1 MGPTGR
7 LQLQGVTTVLSL
19 SLVKKDKVANLPHHT
34 HMVNS
39 GSNNSKMMP
48 YYPHFFSLIF
58 FTTTHCFA
66 EAVRDQGF
74 SMRECVFLSIH
85 GKTVW
90 ITWPIKGN
98 LLNPPP
104 PPHQMILFQNLFA
117 TVSTII
123 PNQFLPIF

>member
-1 MGPTGR
+1 MNSISQQREGVGPTGR

-58 FTTTHCFA
+58 FYHHTLLCRGSKGSGILY
-66 EAVRDQGF
+66 ERV
-74 SMRECVFLSIH
+74 CVSIYS
-85 GKTVW
+85 W
-90 ITWPIKGN
+90 QDILDN
-98 LLNPPP
+98 L
-104 PPHQMILFQNLFA
+104 A
-117 TVSTII
+117 Y
-123 PNQFLPIF
+123 

>member
-1 MGPTGR
+1 M
-7 LQLQGVTTVLSL
+7 
-19 SLVKKDKVANLPHHT
+19 VKKDKVANLPHHT

-104 PPHQMILFQNLFA
+104 PHQMILFQNLFA